1 MFCKNCG
8 TKIEE
13 GLKFCPNCG
22 TQVQAPAAAP
32 AQQTPP
38 PQQQTPP
45 PQQGYYQQPAQPAY
59 QPAQPAYRPAPA
71 ANLPETTPILV
82 LGILSLVFG
91 SIVGIILGAIGRNK
105 ARAYVNAG
113 GELSGK
119 AKVGSILSKLGI
131 IFGIIELVLIVIY
144 VIVFGA
150 MIAGGVS
157 SGAFNDIFD
166 IVY

>member
-119 AKVGSILSKLGI
+119 AKVGNILSKLGI
-131 IFGIIELVLIVIY
+131 IFGIIELVFIVIY
-144 VIVFGA
+144 AIIFVA

>member
-22 TQVQAPAAAP
+22 TPVAAP

-45 PQQGYYQQPAQPAY
+45 PQQGYYQQPSQPAY

-91 SIVGIILGAIGRNK
+91 SLVGIILGAIGRNK

-144 VIVFGA
+144 AIIFVA
-150 MIAGGVS
+150 TIAGGVS

>member
-22 TQVQAPAAAP
+22 TPVAAP
-32 AQQTPP
+32 A
-38 PQQQTPP
+38 QQTPP
-45 PQQGYYQQPAQPAY
+45 PQQGYYQQPAQQAY

-91 SIVGIILGAIGRNK
+91 SLVGIILGAIGRNK

-144 VIVFGA
+144 AIIFVA
-150 MIAGGVS
+150 TIADGVS

>member
-22 TQVQAPAAAP
+22 TPVAAP

>member
-22 TQVQAPAAAP
+22 TPVAAP

-59 QPAQPAYRPAPA
+59 QPAPA

-91 SIVGIILGAIGRNK
+91 SLVGIILGAIGRNK

>member
-22 TQVQAPAAAP
+22 TPVAAP
-32 AQQTPP
+32 A
-38 PQQQTPP
+38 QQTPP

-91 SIVGIILGAIGRNK
+91 SLVGIILGAIGRNK

-131 IFGIIELVLIVIY
+131 IFGIIELVFIVIY
-144 VIVFGA
+144 AIIFVA
-150 MIAGGVS
+150 TIAGGVS

>member
-32 AQQTPP
+32 AL
-38 PQQQTPP
+38 QTPP

-131 IFGIIELVLIVIY
+131 IFGIIELVFIAIY
-144 VIVFGA
+144 VIIFVA